1 MLVKPPLQLAKQ
13 TSCYTHGGAHVFTAN
28 CVFVRA
34 CVFQV
39 RDTVLPTRSS
49 TLHAPPF
56 PTYFT
61 EEEDLDE
68 DLYDDNLFDHTD
80 PSLSLT

>member
-1 MLVKPPLQLAKQ
+1 MRVKPQLQLTKQ
-13 TSCYTHGGAHVFTAN
+13 TSCYTHGGNARLTAN
-28 CVFVRA
+28 CVFV

-49 TLHAPPF
+49 TLHSPPF